1 MSRGSRWVWAGAVT
15 SVVALF
21 AVTAAAPVTTS
32 RGASADVPVPSWSDE
47 SAGAPWDGNPITAGL
62 GPTYG
67 EQWCAEPEP
76 GTSLAE
82 QQDDPLALIP
92 TAAIGCTLERFQKE
106 AKAAGV
112 PHRMDVE
119 VLGESVEGRDLFGV
133 VVNATETAA
142 QRRDYRR
149 WKLLR
154 SIMEKRPAHAQK
166 LLDRW
171 GSDVKLPI
179 FVEANIHGDEEEST
193 DAVLQ
198 ILRDLV
204 TTPRGTRPIL
214 DDLLDHA
221 FFVVHPSQNPDGR
234 YLGTRENANGFDMNR
249 DLLVQGQ
256 PEVRSS
262 IANMLKWL
270 PPVGLTMHGYTNMI
284 QSMTKPHNPG
294 YEYDV
299 LVNWNQRRVDATEE
313 ALTDIGMD
321 PIRQVND
328 WNANAE
334 PSPPPVGPEY
344 AQGWDDWGPFYTAGH
359 ASTWAVDIQT
369 VEMCNEGPGCNGRF
383 GAKRMQY
390 VSFYSSAKF
399 WLGNRKALL
408 RDQAEI
414 FRRGVTDA
422 QRVNCCDDPL
432 VAKRGFTEEEHNWM
446 VEYPKAYVIP
456 FDGRHGTQAQRSDAE
471 ANRLVK
477 WLLDNSVQVERT
489 LRPVTS
495 GGTTYP
501 RGSYVVPMDQA
512 FRGLAMTTLGA
523 GQDISK
529 RIERLYA
536 PPGAWSKGLLG
547 GADVA
552 EIPRDA
558 SFMPSTVPV
567 KSPNRLRS
575 RATVGSADWYAV
587 ELRGQTEVRAVMNA
601 LRAGDIDVGLAT
613 EPFASTTQ
621 TEMPAGA
628 LVFGNDRR
636 TVRALHKVV
645 RRTGLEVERGDGAR
659 PAAEAIDGVP
669 RVAVLVDDAEPAT
682 NPTLWS
688 LRRMFGDDAEFVS
701 VTAGPD
707 SLQNAPTDPLAD
719 YDVIYNAGQK
729 YPPATSDTAR
739 ARLKAFFERGGGYI
753 ATGQS
758 TDNFDFLNDGG
769 LLADPLTAGSQSA
782 DGGIAAWTNT
792 GSDGPLTGGYSPT
805 DYLYLPTDVTYFT
818 STPKGSTVDG
828 RYPDNTADLFVAGL
842 WRNRDDSATNAPV
855 IVHGP
860 TTTDSRYVAYASDP
874 FSRGDAERAW
884 PLIEQAALW
893 TSAGR

>member
-1 MSRGSRWVWAGAVT
+1 MSRSSRSVWAGGVAAIVALVAVT
-15 SVVALF
+15 VASPGT
-21 AVTAAAPVTTS
+21 TARS
-32 RGASADVPVPSWSDE
+32 ASADAPAPSLDDPTT
-47 SAGAPWDGNPITAGL
+47 APWDGNPITDGL

-67 EQWCAEPEP
+67 EPWCAEAKP

-82 QQDDPLALIP
+82 QQDDPLALVP
-92 TAAIGCTLERFQKE
+92 TAAIGCTLEGFQQE
-106 AKAAGV
+106 ARDAGV
-112 PHRMDVE
+112 PRRMDID
-119 VLGESVEGRDLFGV
+119 VLGESVKGRDLFGV
-133 VVNATETAA
+133 VVNATETAQ

-149 WKLLR
+149 WQRVRAVLKHNPTR
-154 SIMEKRPAHAQK
+154 AQK

-171 GSDVKLPI
+171 GPDVKLPI

-214 DDLLDHA
+214 DKLLDHA
-221 FFVVHPSQNPDGR
+221 FFVVHPSMNPDGR
-234 YLGTRENANGFDMNR
+234 FLGTRENANGFDMNR

-256 PEVRSS
+256 PEVRTS
-262 IANMLKWL
+262 ITNMLKWL

-299 LVNWNQRRVDATEE
+299 LVNWNQRRVDATED

-328 WNANAE
+328 WNENAE

-369 VEMCNEGPGCNGRF
+369 VEMCNEGPGCDGRF

-399 WLGNRKALL
+399 WLGNRNALL

-422 QRVNCCDDPL
+422 ERVNCCDDPL
-432 VAKRGFTEEEHNWM
+432 IAKRGFTEEEHNWM
-446 VEYPKAYVIP
+446 VEYPRAYVIP
-456 FDGRHGTQAQRSDAE
+456 FDGRHASDVQRSDAE
-471 ANRLVK
+471 ANRLVR
-477 WLLDNSVQVERT
+477 WLLDNGVRVERT

-495 GGTTYP
+495 GGATYP

-512 FRGLAMTTLGA
+512 FRGLAMTTLSA
-523 GQDISK
+523 GQDISD

-558 SFMPSTVPV
+558 TSMPPTAPV
-567 KSPNRLRS
+567 KSPNRLT
-575 RATVGSADWYAV
+575 AGAGMGSADWYAV
-587 ELRGQTEVRAVMNA
+587 QLRGQSEVRAVMDA
-601 LRAGDIDVGLAT
+601 LRSGDVDVELAA
-613 EPFASTTQ
+613 EPFKSKSEA
-621 TEMPAGA
+621 ELPAGT
-628 LVFGNDRR
+628 LVFGNDAR
-636 TVRALHKVV
+636 TVRALHEIARK
-645 RRTGLEVERGDGAR
+645 TGLSVEPGRGAR
-659 PAAEAIDGVP
+659 PAGEAVDGVP
-669 RVAVLVDDAEPAT
+669 RIAVLVDDADPSV

-688 LRRMFGDDAEFVS
+688 LRRMFGADAAFIS

-707 SLQNAPTDPLAD
+707 SLQNAPTDPLSE
-719 YDVIYNAGQK
+719 YDVIYNAGEK
-729 YPPATSDTAR
+729 YPPATSDIAR
-739 ARLKAFFERGGGYI
+739 ARLESFFERGGGYI

-758 TDNFDFLNDGG
+758 TDNFGFLNEGG
-769 LLADPLTAGSQSA
+769 LLADPLTPGSQTA
-782 DGGIAAWTNT
+782 DGGIATWTNT
-792 GSDGPLTGGYSPT
+792 GRDGPLTGGYAPT
-805 DYLYLPTDVTYFT
+805 DYLYLPTDITYFT
-818 STPKGSTVDG
+818 AAPKNSTVDG
-828 RYPDNTADLFVAGL
+828 HYPANTDDLFVAGL
-842 WRNRDDSATNAPV
+842 WRNRDDAATNAPV

-860 TTTDSRYVAYASDP
+860 TTMGSRYVAYATDP
-874 FSRGDAERAW
+874 FSRGDAERSW
-884 PLIEQAALW
+884 PLIGQAALW